1 MAAAGKSFQGRSLRS
16 NATVRRSAGEPVW
29 AASSSDSES
38 APQLRPLSLHIFY
51 KIVPMGEELL
61 PLLPSR
67 TRKRGLWV
75 AVVIYILAAAVVC
88 VIVTGNIRDSERD
101 SVLAP
106 IQSKT
111 YFAVVQPKV
120 KFIFERAR
128 LLYDVSLMIRT
139 DQVLLCTI
147 IFDSHGNKSR
157 K

>member
-1 MAAAGKSFQGRSLRS
+1 MQRSGAGGAGGPPVLQIPSRLRS
-16 NATVRRSAGEPVW
+16 CG
-29 AASSSDSES
+29 
-38 APQLRPLSLHIFY
+38 LCLFIFFY